1 MINHRVKT
9 ICTIILSIA
18 ILFLSAT
25 FIIYKSISNNT
36 SNDGVI
42 INITNSIPLYTDE
55 ELVSKSPTIIRGT
68 VLSVSANKWNTKDEK
83 EPVDVLEN
91 TIICKDNIIK
101 ISEVLKGTLPKGDTV
116 RVRTYGGEY
125 PQGEIIKKIDTADSY
140 GKFSVGEDVILFLI
154 PDDSNYNI
162 EKAQDQFILQG
173 MNQGKFLISD
183 NKATNTHGSE
193 DLQQLLD
200 KIPQK

>member
-42 INITNSIPLYTDE
+42 VNITNSIPLYTDE